1 MEQEIDLRPYFQAII
16 RQWRLIV
23 GLMVLLGAL
32 AAGWTMQTPRS
43 AQARSDLLVIAQGT
57 QLTLDPRFAQRDA
70 TMLTNS
76 VNQRQA
82 MIDLASSSA
91 LEVRVAQTLNLPT
104 YHAGDLVGK
113 IKVTAT
119 SDLIQIGVT
128 DTTSDGALQLAE
140 AWARSYTVLVND
152 LFSGGSPATQR
163 IDEQLTG
170 AQQRFDDAQAAL
182 TTFYAS
188 GELVRAK
195 QQIARLDGLLN
206 GGVAAQVNL
215 YTGYLAR
222 TQELNLI
229 LEDARALQAANEG
242 VATGDLNASLAALA
256 VRARL
261 AGADKLPVQLT
272 FANAESFAQ
281 GQASTTDLTH
291 FMTVL
296 ESEHTRMVGQAAAM
310 ARDLAASD
318 GSAVGFPPDVRTRYE
333 GELATARGALAH
345 AEGQESLLLQ
355 RRTVSLS
362 SLQLLQT
369 KRDEGQI
376 AQAAPEVSV
385 RFVGVATVASRSL
398 TSSLGL
404 NFVVGSL
411 IGLMLA
417 IAWIVGREIVRRV
430 SAPTGE
436 SAATS

>member
-32 AAGWTMQTPRS
+32 AAGWTMLTPRS

-91 LEVRVAQTLNLPT
+91 LEARVAQTLNLPT
-104 YHAGDLVGK
+104 YRAGDLVGK

-152 LFSGGSPATQR
+152 LFSGGSPATQQ
-163 IDEQLTG
+163 IDEQLVG
-170 AQQRFDDAQAAL
+170 AQQRFDDAQTAL

-188 GELVRAK
+188 GELVRIR
-195 QQIARLDGLLN
+195 QQVARLDGLLN

-229 LEDARALQAANEG
+229 LANARVLQAANEG

-261 AGADKLPVQLT
+261 AGATLPVQLT